1 MSDSLADLLAQK
13 SFGEPAEI
21 EVIKHFIQEN
31 YNAGCQVSINK
42 RQIIINVKGAALAGA
57 LRVRLHEL
65 QALCQT
71 EKRLV
76 IRIV

>member
-13 SFGEPAEI
+13 NFGEPTEI
-21 EVIKHFIQEN
+21 EVIKHFIKEN
-31 YNAGCQVSINK
+31 FKSTCQVSINQ
-42 RQIIINVKGAALAGA
+42 RQIIISVPGAALAGA
-57 LRVRLHEL
+57 LRMRLHEL